1 MRRFRVILFLP
12 LFLPL
17 VFTGGARADSI
28 SNATNLITGRVAK
41 VLPFFL
47 DTNNEVATSPSLFD
61 RDAYQHY
68 LLEHSTN
75 AISGLRF
82 DVHWSAHH
90 AGDAPL
96 KLRVELR
103 GVGAGGFPTQTV
115 LEQPV
120 TSRTFHHWTSLTL
133 NGTNYTN
140 FGALSAWRATL
151 WNGDQLL
158 GEQKSFLW

>member
-1 MRRFRVILFLP
+1 MQRPRVILFFL
-12 LFLPL
+12 LFL
-17 VFTGGARADSI
+17 VVAFTGSLRADSL
-28 SNATNLITGRVAK
+28 SHPTTGRVVK
-41 VLPFFL
+41 VLPFLL
-47 DTNNEVATSPSLFD
+47 DTNNEVAVSPSLFD

-68 LLEHSTN
+68 LLEHTN
-75 AISGLRF
+75 LVTGLRF
-82 DVHWSAHH
+82 DVLWRAHH
-90 AGDAPL
+90 TGSSNL

-103 GVGAGGFPTQTV
+103 GVGAGGFPTQKV

-120 TSRTFHHWTSLTL
+120 TSKIFHHWTSLTL